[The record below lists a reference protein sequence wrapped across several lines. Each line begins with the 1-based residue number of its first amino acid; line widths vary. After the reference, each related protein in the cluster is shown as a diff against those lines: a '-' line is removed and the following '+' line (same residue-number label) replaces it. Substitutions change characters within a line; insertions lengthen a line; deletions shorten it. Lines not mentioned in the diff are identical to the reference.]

1 MKIIKEFKEF
11 AIKGNMFDMAIGIII
26 GTAFNKIV
34 SSLVNDIIV
43 PFFGLIIGN
52 VNFQNLKVVLQEE
65 MRNKDGSI
73 TQELVAIKY
82 GNLIQV
88 VFDFFII
95 AFTIFLVIKIFN
107 NLRKKAED
115 EKDTTVPTPRDIEL
129 LSEIRDLLK
138 EKQSQADSLIIT
150 NHTSEGIPLAKRIK
164 NKN

>member
-73 TQELVAIKY
+73 AQELVAIKY

-107 NLRKKAED
+107 RLRKKAED

-138 EKQSQADSLIIT
+138 EKQS
-150 NHTSEGIPLAKRIK
+150 
-164 NKN
+164 

>member
-34 SSLVNDIIV
+34 SSLVNDIII

-65 MRNKDGSI
+65 MRNNDGSI

-107 NLRKKAED
+107 KLRKKAED

-138 EKQSQADSLIIT
+138 EKQS
-150 NHTSEGIPLAKRIK
+150 
-164 NKN
+164 

>member
-138 EKQSQADSLIIT
+138 EKQL
-150 NHTSEGIPLAKRIK
+150 
-164 NKN
+164 

>member
-73 TQELVAIKY
+73 AQELVAIKY

-107 NLRKKAED
+107 KLRKKAED

-138 EKQSQADSLIIT
+138 EKKS
-150 NHTSEGIPLAKRIK
+150 
-164 NKN
+164 